1 MNGLNS
7 STSELYL
14 RMSAIIVQYHSWEPP
29 LQGQVRYL
37 LIRRATILYVPNLLL
52 HTQLE
57 MHVVQ
62 G

>member
-1 MNGLNS
+1 
-7 STSELYL
+7 
-14 RMSAIIVQYHSWEPP
+14 MSAIIVQYHSWEPP